1 MSRMLAAA
9 RVGAT
14 SCSTARLRSER
25 LRTWRRHGIAICP
38 HRCRP
43 AEGRRRHQV
52 RCARIALNAN
62 PDRRLRSA
70 HPLHSRSPGRPALT
84 NTAKKPSATPP
95 PGSVSQL
102 QPTPTPHER
111 QTARLKINS
120 DADVMKDRASGRL
133 PLLLPRCG
141 ARSAF
146 RAPTATE
153 GARQR
158 VVPIPIVGRSGSPC
172 PAACSRS
179 LLG

>member
-43 AEGRRRHQV
+43 AEGGRRHQV

-84 NTAKKPSATPP
+84 NTAKKPSATRP
-95 PGSVSQL
+95 PGASASYSQRPHL
-102 QPTPTPHER
+102 TNGKPHASRSTATPT
-111 QTARLKINS
+111 
-120 DADVMKDRASGRL
+120 VMKDRASGRL

-146 RAPTATE
+146 RAPTGTE